1 MKNTGL
7 NLSSLSELGEQSIFS
22 SQGKG
27 EGVRLVV
34 VWVGLEVLD
43 NISQKMCPLHSTSWG
58 LIAQLGEMDM
68 QVVVGGL
75 VVQVNSQ
82 LTGRKFILLHYGFLR
97 KNKTG
102 DLPAWAVNFGCLQHQ
117 NNYVL
122 R

>member
-1 MKNTGL
+1 MQKNIGL
-7 NLSSLSELGEQSIFS
+7 NLSSVSELGEQSIFS

-34 VWVGLEVLD
+34 VRVGLEVLD
-43 NISQKMCPLHSTSWG
+43 DISQKMCPLHSTSWG
-58 LIAQLGEMDM
+58 LIAQHGEMDM

-75 VVQVNSQ
+75 IVQVDSQ

-102 DLPAWAVNFGCLQHQ
+102 DLPAWAVNFGCL
-117 NNYVL
+117 
-122 R
+122 